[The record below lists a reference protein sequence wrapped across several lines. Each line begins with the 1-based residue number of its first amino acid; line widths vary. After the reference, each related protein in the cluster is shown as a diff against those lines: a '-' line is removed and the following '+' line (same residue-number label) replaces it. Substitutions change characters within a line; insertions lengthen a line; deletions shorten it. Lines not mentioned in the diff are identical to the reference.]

1 LPGRG
6 SRRDPP
12 VIILLADDVVLAEIG
27 PVLHFDDDHRLP
39 SVILDPVP
47 RLSRD
52 HRALSRPKGELPVP
66 PHDRRSARDHHP
78 VFGTVPVLLQ
88 AEPLTRLDDQ
98 ALDLVSR
105 TLLERA
111 ETPPRLGDKLQRPAS
126 RSFGVRH

>member
-1 LPGRG
+1 
-6 SRRDPP
+6 
-12 VIILLADDVVLAEIG
+12 
-27 PVLHFDDDHRLP
+27 VLHFDDDHRLP

-52 HRALSRPKGELPVP
+52 HRALSRPKGEASIP

-78 VFGTVPVLLQ
+78 VFGTVLVLLQ
-88 AEPLTRLDDQ
+88 AEALPRLHDQ
-98 ALDLVSR
+98 ALDFVSR

-111 ETPPRLGDKLQRPAS
+111 ETPPRLGDELQRPAS